1 MFGNRIKLFTL
12 LGFEVYVDFSWL
24 ILATLIIWTL
34 AVGFFPTEFPGL
46 EATTYWWMGLSGALG
61 LFASIIVHELGH
73 SLVARRYDIPMKGI
87 TLFIFGGVAEMTK
100 EPPNAK
106 SEFLMAIAGP
116 MVSVCVSGIF
126 FAIHW
131 IGAAADW
138 PLPVLAL
145 CVYLSSINL
154 LFAAFNMVPAF
165 PLDGGRVLRALLWAL
180 RRDLAWA
187 TRISSALGGGFGILL
202 IMLGMISLF
211 AGNIIGGIWW
221 TVLGMFIRLASKTS
235 YQQML
240 LRQIL
245 EGEPVRNF
253 MSRNPIAVPSS
264 LSIREFVENYIYTH
278 HHKFFPVISDG
289 KLAGCITLNRVKEVP
304 VEEWHWR
311 KVEDFMSPCDADNT
325 ISPDTDTM
333 EALGIMHRTGASRL
347 MVMDHHNLLG
357 ILALKDLMNFLAVK
371 LELEGEKH
379 LILPPQTH
387 APRHAPRPAH

>member
-1 MFGNRIKLFTL
+1 MFGNRVKLFTL

-24 ILATLIIWTL
+24 ILAALITWTL
-34 AVGFFPTEFPGL
+34 AAGFFPTEFPGM
-46 EATTYWWMGLSGALG
+46 EASTYWWMGLAGALG

-106 SEFLMAIAGP
+106 SELLMAIAGP
-116 MVSVCVSGIF
+116 IVSIIVSGF
-126 FAIHW
+126 FYSIHW
-131 IGAAADW
+131 AAMTAEW
-138 PLPVLAL
+138 PLPLSAL
-145 CVYLSSINL
+145 SLYLSSINL

-165 PLDGGRVLRALLWAL
+165 PLDGGRVLRAILWGL
-180 RRDLAWA
+180 KHDLAWA
-187 TRISSALGGGFGILL
+187 TRISSALGSAFGILL
-202 IMLGMISLF
+202 IMLGLISLF

-221 TVLGMFIRLASKTS
+221 SILGMFIRVASKTS

-253 MSRNPIAVPSS
+253 MSRHPIAVPSS
-264 LSIREFVENYIYTH
+264 ATIRELVENYIYTH
-278 HHKFFPVISDG
+278 HHKFFPVIADG
-289 KLAGCITLNRVKEVP
+289 KLIGGITLNRVKEVP
-304 VEEWHWR
+304 IEEWHWR
-311 KVEDFMSPCDADNT
+311 HVGDFALPCDQDNT
-325 ISPDTDTM
+325 ITPNTDTM
-333 EALGIMHRTGASRL
+333 EALSIMHRTGSSRL
-347 MVMDHHNLLG
+347 MVTEHDCLVG

-379 LILPPQTH
+379 LILPPHTH
-387 APRHAPRPAH
+387 APRHATRPAH